1 MACDHE
7 TLLGPDA
14 DARVSPAP
22 VDEEAVEVARRVA
35 EWEEVEED
43 KVRLRFISQAA
54 IYLLIFCADSAE
66 THQHVLFCPPRSHSW
81 GARWCTTE

>member
-14 DARVSPAP
+14 DARVSSAP

-43 KVRLRFISQAA
+43 KVRLPFI
-54 IYLLIFCADSAE
+54 L
-66 THQHVLFCPPRSHSW
+66 
-81 GARWCTTE
+81 